1 MIEKMTF
8 VQIYKSVLSRS
19 ERSAN
24 LPADTKQVPFEFRI
38 KGKLLKSAQIGDTVQ
53 ILTATKRIETGI
65 LIAVEPSYTHDF
77 GHFVQEIE
85 DMKDI
90 ILSETEDLVW
100 AIPIKMF

>member
-1 MIEKMTF
+1 MIEKNTF

-19 ERSAN
+19 ERATN
-24 LPADTKQVPFEFRI
+24 LPADTKQVPLEMRI
-38 KGKLLKSAQIGDTVQ
+38 KGKLLNPADIGDTVE
-53 ILTATKRIETGI
+53 ILTATKRIESGI

-90 ILSETEDLVW
+90 ILFETEDIL
-100 AIPIKMF
+100 